1 MHHVTNLVH
10 KFIVEQPMQGNG
22 NFVVHLLC
30 CRNYMNDSL
39 RTNVFVRFQAET
51 IACACIYLAAR
62 VLQVQDHRLAIFIS
76 TSVYSKLWFFLM
88 PLIFFNHSFSQ
99 LSLPSRPHWY
109 LLFGATEEE
118 IKEICVTTLKLYTR
132 KKVRL
137 VWPRSGFRVSWSS
150 LVLYRVLCFWFVYF
164 LICSQIMNC
173 WRRKWTSGR
182 WLYRKP
188 NWRPKDWIQMALLLS
203 PHWVDSL
210 LDPNHVS
217 CHFYCLLCSLTFF

>member
-10 KFIVEQPMQGNG
+10 TFINEQPMQGNG

-62 VLQVQDHRLAIFIS
+62 VLQVTIAWPSPPLFTLS
-76 TSVYSKLWFFLM
+76 SGLM
-88 PLIFFNHSFSQ
+88 PWIFSNHSFSQ
-99 LSLPSRPHWY
+99 ISLPSRPHWY

-118 IKEICVTTLKLYTR
+118 IKDICVTTLKLYTR

-137 VWPRSGFRVSWSS
+137 VRPHSRFRVSWSP
-150 LVLYRVLCFWFVYF
+150 LVLYRVCVSYFFPFWCVAK
-164 LICSQIMNC
+164 LWIAGEGSGQAEGGSTGSQTEGQRTESRWHSCSLHFGWIL
-173 WRRKWTSGR
+173 S
-182 WLYRKP
+182 
-188 NWRPKDWIQMALLLS
+188 WIQTMYVVTSTA
-203 PHWVDSL
+203 
-210 LDPNHVS
+210 
-217 CHFYCLLCSLTFF
+217 YCPV